1 MRALHYSEFGERMR
15 TMWDAGDQG
24 AQDWLSLEPAL
35 INVLRAPSLVAA
47 MQKFLGD
54 DYQMAAPWCNRT
66 GQGGMMGYHITG
78 ADNVGNDQGF
88 HKDGTGTRRF
98 ALDDRCARLPLRSS
112 RARFCTDH
120 GNTQCVDFAQ
130 TTATLSQLYVIYAIA
145 KPS

>member
-1 MRALHYSEFGERMR
+1 
-15 TMWDAGDQG
+15 MWDAGDQG

-47 MQKFLGD
+47 MQKILGV
-54 DYQMAAPWCNRT
+54 DYQMAAPWCNRK

-98 ALDDRCARLPLRSS
+98 ALQDRCASCLRRGPS
-112 RARFCTDH
+112 RAGAVLQGVPLISRRPWQHSVNC
-120 GNTQCVDFAQ
+120 A
-130 TTATLSQLYVIYAIA
+130 
-145 KPS
+145 